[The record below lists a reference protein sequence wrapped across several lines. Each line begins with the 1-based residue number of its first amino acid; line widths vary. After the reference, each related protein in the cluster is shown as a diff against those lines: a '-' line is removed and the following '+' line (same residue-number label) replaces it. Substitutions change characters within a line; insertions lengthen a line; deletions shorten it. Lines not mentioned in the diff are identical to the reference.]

1 MAKTK
6 KTKKTTLTVEVEYD
20 PRKTDPEGLACAMDR
35 LLETALSTPEIMD
48 EYGNPTIGEFFVAKE
63 TAATPAPK
71 VVLNISG
78 GVLQDVFGS
87 DPAIAVAL
95 VDWDTEGC
103 GPSDNG
109 IVEIPDGR
117 GGTQLANV
125 AEYPVWPLEQ
135 LAGTET
141 EAALKAAGLELT
153 QPADSDRTVARKIK
167 LPCYGITVTL
177 ARENGVEEPGS
188 GSIVSDL
195 REPET
200 AANRQYNA
208 AIDGLESLILAHAC
222 AGVDVESPAYLEGIE
237 TAVDAIANRFRRG

>member
-1 MAKTK
+1 M
-6 KTKKTTLTVEVEYD
+6 KTTLTVEIEYD
-20 PRKTDPEGLACAMDR
+20 PQKTDPEGLACAMDR
-35 LLETALSTPEIMD
+35 LLETALSTPDILE

-63 TAATPAPK
+63 TAAKRAPK
-71 VVLNISG
+71 VVLNMG
-78 GVLQDVFGS
+78 GGLVQEVLAS
-87 DPAIAVAL
+87 DPAITVAL

-103 GPSDNG
+103 DPSDNG

-117 GGTQLANV
+117 GGTQLAHV
-125 AEYPVWPLEQ
+125 AECPVEPLEQ

-141 EAALKAAGLELT
+141 EAALKAADLDLV
-153 QPADSDRTVARKIK
+153 QPADSDRRVARKIQ

-177 ARENGVEEPGS
+177 ARENRVEEPGS

-195 REPET
+195 REPDT

-222 AGVDVESPAYLEGIE
+222 AGVDVESSAYLEGIE
-237 TAVDAIANRFRRG
+237 TAVDAIANRLTP

>member
-1 MAKTK
+1 M
-6 KTKKTTLTVEVEYD
+6 KTTLTVEIEYD
-20 PRKTDPEGLACAMDR
+20 PQQTDPEGLACAMDR
-35 LLETALSTPEIMD
+35 LLETALSIPEVMD
-48 EYGNPTIGEFFVAKE
+48 EYGNPKIGEFFIAKE

-71 VVLNISG
+71 IVLTMDG
-78 GVLQDVFGS
+78 GLVQEVFAS
-87 DPAIAVAL
+87 DPAITVAL

-103 GPSDNG
+103 DPSDNG
-109 IVEIPDGR
+109 IVEIPDER
-117 GGTQLANV
+117 GGTQLAHV
-125 AEYPVWPLEQ
+125 AECPVEPLEQ

-141 EAALKAAGLELT
+141 EAALKAAGLDLT

-195 REPET
+195 HEPET
-200 AANRQYNA
+200 ATRRYNA
-208 AIDGLESLILAHAC
+208 AIDGLEALILAHAC

-237 TAVDAIANRFRRG
+237 TAVDAIASRVTP